1 MIDNSTLEKLEFSK
15 ILTYVSHYAI
25 TAPGKS
31 KILSL
36 QPSNDIETVLQ
47 HGNLINE
54 AKNILI
60 ENSAPPLEYISNL
73 SEELAKS
80 KIEGTVL
87 RSKKILDIL
96 KIAACSRYLFN
107 FIKENAEI
115 APLLKQLS
123 NSLFVDKLFEHHIQ
137 KVIDENGE
145 VKENA
150 SKDLKE
156 IRKSIR
162 EKKNDLVH
170 SINKIMKD
178 LNEQKM
184 VMDDYLTLRD
194 GRMVIPIKAEH
205 KRHLKGFI
213 HSESATGQTV
223 YIEPEQTLDLN
234 NDIISLTFAER
245 REIERLL
252 KELTKMIGKTSDE
265 LKSSLDEIAEIDSI
279 FARAHYSVEVMGSFP
294 EVNGRKQLEIRDG
307 RHPVLLKKLGR
318 KETVALDLKLEDEN
332 IVVITGPNAGGKTVV
347 LKTIGLLSALVQ
359 SGIHIPVNPDSNFPL
374 CENILIDIG
383 DEQSIEDDL
392 STFSSHLKNI
402 KHILEQANENSLVL
416 LDEIGTGTDPS
427 EGASLASAVL
437 MRLRDCRAT
446 VFASTHHGSLKIIA
460 HDEKMFVNAAM
471 EFDNEKLTPTYKFKL
486 GIPGSSY
493 AFDVAKRIGIDDKLL
508 KEAAKNID
516 TDKHK
521 LEEFLI
527 EIESKSTALEKK
539 LKESELEN
547 TRLTGLSNLYKK
559 NLEKLEKEKK
569 EILNKVKIDGEKYLE
584 GVNRKVEQVIK
595 ELRETQASKE
605 VIKYSKELISEI
617 KAENENLFVPDIEL
631 EQEITDFKVG
641 DFVRLRNSSTTG
653 KIFSLDNNK
662 NKVVVQVG
670 TMKMKVNI
678 DELLPEKEKSSKEQ
692 RSSYNNYKIQTR
704 EYRLDIRGE
713 KPDETEFK
721 VIKFLDDSY
730 VSGQARIEILH
741 GKGTGALKKTVNV
754 ILKKHDKVKDFYFAP
769 IEAGGEG
776 ITIVEL
782 K

>member
-1 MIDNSTLEKLEFSK
+1 MIDNL
-15 ILTYVSHYAI
+15 LTYVSHYAI

>member
-1 MIDNSTLEKLEFSK
+1 MIDNSTLDKLEFSK
-15 ILTYVSHYAI
+15 ILTYISHYTI
-25 TAPGKS
+25 TEPGKT

-36 QPSNDIETVLQ
+36 RPSTDIKTVLK
-47 HGNLINE
+47 HGILINE

-60 ENSAPPLEYISNL
+60 EHPAPPLEYISNL

-87 RSKKILDIL
+87 RSNKILEIL
-96 KIAACSRYLFN
+96 NLAACSRFLFN

-115 APLLKQLS
+115 APSLKQLS
-123 NSLFVDKLFEHHIQ
+123 LALFVDKLFEHHIQ

-162 EKKNDLVH
+162 EKKSDLVR

-223 YIEPEQTLDLN
+223 YIEPEQTLELN

-252 KELTKMIGKTSDE
+252 KELTKMIGKSGDK

-294 EVNGRKQLEIRDG
+294 ELNGKKHLEIKDG

-359 SGIHIPVNPDSNFPL
+359 SGIHIPVNPDSNFPV

-427 EGASLASAVL
+427 EGASLASAIL

-460 HDEKMFVNAAM
+460 HHEKMFVNAAM

-493 AFDVAKRIGIDDKLL
+493 AFDVARRIGIDDKLL
-508 KEAAKNID
+508 KEAAQNID
-516 TDKHK
+516 SDKHK
-521 LEEFLI
+521 LEEFLV

-547 TRLTGLSNLYKK
+547 TRLTGLSNLYKN

-569 EILNKVKIDGEKYLE
+569 EILKKVKIDGEKYLE
-584 GVNRKVEQVIK
+584 GVNRKIEQVIK

-605 VIKYSKELISEI
+605 TIIKSKELISEV
-617 KAENENLFVPDIEL
+617 KAENENLFVADVEL
-631 EQEITDFKVG
+631 EKEIADFKVG
-641 DFVRLRNSSTTG
+641 DFVRLKNTSTTG
-653 KIFSLDNNK
+653 KIFSLDSNK
-662 NKVVVQVG
+662 NRTVVQVG
-670 TMKMKVNI
+670 SMKMKVNS
-678 DELLPEKEKSSKEQ
+678 DELLHEKEKASKEK
-692 RSSYNNYKIQTR
+692 RSSYNTYEIQTR

-741 GKGTGALKKTVNV
+741 GKGTGALKKTVIA
-754 ILKKHDKVKDFYFAP
+754 ILKKHEKVKDYYFAP

>member
-1 MIDNSTLEKLEFSK
+1 MIDNSTLDKLEYPK
-15 ILTYVSHYAI
+15 ILTYISHYAI
-25 TAPGKS
+25 TEPGKS

-36 QPSNDIETVLQ
+36 QPSSDIKSVLQ
-47 HGNLINE
+47 HGNLVNE

-60 ENSAPPLEYISNL
+60 ENSAPPFEYISNL

-87 RSKKILDIL
+87 RSNKILDIL
-96 KIAACSRYLFN
+96 KLAAISRFLFN
-107 FIKENAEI
+107 FIKENTEI

-145 VKENA
+145 IKENA

-156 IRKSIR
+156 IRKSVR
-162 EKKNDLVH
+162 EKKSDLVR

-223 YIEPEQTLDLN
+223 YIEPEQTLELN

-252 KELTKMIGKTSDE
+252 KELTKMIGKTANE
-265 LKSSLDEIAEIDSI
+265 LKSSLNKIAEIDSI

-294 EVNGRKQLEIRDG
+294 EFNQRKHLEIRDG
-307 RHPVLLKKLGR
+307 RHPVLLKKLG
-318 KETVALDLKLEDEN
+318 KKGTVPLDLKLEDEN
-332 IVVITGPNAGGKTVV
+332 IVIITGPNAGGKTVV

-402 KHILEQANENSLVL
+402 KHILEQANEKSLVL

-471 EFDNEKLTPTYKFKL
+471 EFDNEKLTPSYKFKL
-486 GIPGSSY
+486 GVPGSSY

-516 TDKHK
+516 SDKHK
-521 LEEFLI
+521 LEEFLV

-539 LKESELEN
+539 LNESELEN

-559 NLEKLEKEKK
+559 YLEKLEKEKK
-569 EILNKVKIDGEKYLE
+569 EILKKVKIDGEKYLE
-584 GVNRKVEQVIK
+584 GANRKIEQVIK

-605 VIKYSKELISEI
+605 VIKKSKESINQI
-617 KAENENLFVPDIEL
+617 KAENKNLFVPDIEL
-631 EQEITDFKVG
+631 EKEIADFKVG
-641 DFVRLRNSSTTG
+641 DFVRLRDSSTIG

-662 NKVVVQVG
+662 NRAVVQVG

-678 DELLPEKEKSSKEQ
+678 DELLHEKEKSSKEE
-692 RSSYNNYKIQTR
+692 RSSYTNYKIQTR

-721 VIKFLDDSY
+721 VIKFLDESY

-741 GKGTGALKKTVNV
+741 GKGTGALKKTVIA
-754 ILKKHDKVKDFYFAP
+754 ILKKHDKVKDYYFAP

-776 ITIVEL
+776 ITIIEL

>member
-1 MIDNSTLEKLEFSK
+1 MIDKSTLEKLEFSK
-15 ILTYVSHYAI
+15 ILTYISHYAI
-25 TAPGKS
+25 TEPGKS
-31 KILSL
+31 NILSL
-36 QPSNDIETVLQ
+36 HPSVDIKTVLLL
-47 HGNLINE
+47 GNLINE
-54 AKNILI
+54 AKRILI
-60 ENSAPPLEYISNL
+60 ENTAPPLEHISNL
-73 SEELAKS
+73 SDELAKS

-87 RSKKILDIL
+87 RSNKILEIL
-96 KIAACSRYLFN
+96 KLASCSRFLFN
-107 FIKENAEI
+107 FFKENSEI
-115 APLLKQLS
+115 APSLRQLS
-123 NSLFVDKLFEHHIQ
+123 ASLFVDKLFEHHIQ

-150 SKDLKE
+150 SKNLKE
-156 IRKSIR
+156 LRKSLR
-162 EKKNDLVH
+162 EKKGDLVR

-223 YIEPEQTLDLN
+223 YIEPEQTLELN

-252 KELTKMIGKTSDE
+252 KELTKMIGKIANE
-265 LKSSLDEIAEIDSI
+265 LSSSLNKIAEIDSI
-279 FARAHYSVEVMGSFP
+279 FARAHYSVEIMGSFP
-294 EVNGRKQLEIRDG
+294 EINQEKHLEIREG

-318 KETVALDLKLEDEN
+318 KGTVPLDLKLENEK
-332 IVVITGPNAGGKTVV
+332 IVIITGPNAGGKTVV
-347 LKTIGLLSALVQ
+347 LKTIGLLTALVQ
-359 SGIHIPVNPDSNFPL
+359 SGIHIPVNTDSNFPL
-374 CENILIDIG
+374 CKNILIDIG

-392 STFSSHLKNI
+392 STFSSHLTNL
-402 KHILEQANENSLVL
+402 KHILEQADDHSLVL

-427 EGASLASAVL
+427 EGASLASVVL
-437 MRLRDCRAT
+437 MRLRDCGAT

-460 HDEKMFVNAAM
+460 NDEKMFVNAAM

-486 GIPGSSY
+486 GVPGSSY
-493 AFDVAKRIGIDDKLL
+493 AFDIAKRIGIDEKLL
-508 KEAAKNID
+508 KEAAQNID

-521 LEEFLI
+521 IEEFLV
-527 EIESKSTALEKK
+527 EIEAKSNALEKR

-569 EILNKVKIDGEKYLE
+569 EILKKVKIDGEKYLE
-584 GVNRKVEQVIK
+584 GVNRKIEMVIK
-595 ELRETQASKE
+595 ELRETKATKG
-605 VIKYSKELISEI
+605 VIKSSKELISEL
-617 KAENENLFVPDIEL
+617 KAENENLFVTDIEL
-631 EQEITDFKVG
+631 EQEKADFKPG
-641 DFVRLRNSSTTG
+641 DFVRLKDSTTIG
-653 KIFSLDNNK
+653 KIFSLDTNK
-662 NKVVVQVG
+662 NRAIVQVG
-670 TMKMKVNI
+670 LMKMKVNI
-678 DELLPEKEKSSKEQ
+678 DELLHEKEKAVKVQ
-692 RSSYNNYKIQTR
+692 RNSYDNYKIQTR

-713 KPDETEFK
+713 RPDETEFK

-730 VSGQARIEILH
+730 VSGQTRIEILH
-741 GKGTGALKKTVNV
+741 GKGTGALKKTVNN

>member
-1 MIDNSTLEKLEFSK
+1 MIDNSTLEKLEFPK
-15 ILTYVSHYAI
+15 ILTYISHYAI
-25 TAPGKS
+25 TETGKS

-36 QPSNDIETVLQ
+36 NPSTNIKTVLQ
-47 HGNLINE
+47 QGELINE

-60 ENSAPPLEYISNL
+60 ESFPPPLEYISDL
-73 SEELAKS
+73 SVELAKS

-87 RSKKILDIL
+87 RVKKILDIL
-96 KIAACSRYLFN
+96 KLAACSRLLYN
-107 FIKENAEI
+107 FIKENSEI
-115 APLLKQLS
+115 APLLKQS
-123 NSLFVDKLFEHHIQ
+123 SHSLFVDKLFEHHIK
-137 KVIDENGE
+137 KVFDENGE

-150 SKDLKE
+150 SKNLKE

-162 EKKNDLVH
+162 EKKSDLVR

-223 YIEPEQTLDLN
+223 YIEPEQTLELN
-234 NDIISLTFAER
+234 NDIISLSFAER

-252 KELTKMIGKTSDE
+252 KELTKMIGNVADE
-265 LKSSLDEIAEIDSI
+265 LKSSLDEMGEIDSI

-294 EVNGRKQLEIRDG
+294 ELNQKKHLEIRDG

-318 KETVALDLKLEDEN
+318 NGTVALDLKLEDEN
-332 IVVITGPNAGGKTVV
+332 IVIITGPNTGGKTVV

-402 KHILEQANENSLVL
+402 KYILEQANENSLVL

-427 EGASLASAVL
+427 EGASLAAAVL

-493 AFDVAKRIGIDDKLL
+493 AFEVAKRIGIDDKLL
-508 KEAAKNID
+508 NEAAQNID

-521 LEEFLI
+521 LEEFLV

-539 LKESELEN
+539 LNDSELEN
-547 TRLTGLSNLYKK
+547 TRLIGLSNLYKK

-569 EILNKVKIDGEKYLE
+569 DILKKVKIDGQKYLD
-584 GVNRKVEQVIK
+584 GVNRKIEQVIK
-595 ELRETQASKE
+595 ELRETKASKE
-605 VIKYSKELISEI
+605 VIKKSKELILEI
-617 KAENENLFVPDIEL
+617 KEENENLFVPDVEL
-631 EQEITDFKVG
+631 KQEITNFRIG
-641 DFVRLRNSSTTG
+641 DFVRLTDTSTTG
-653 KIFSLDNNK
+653 KIFSFDK
-662 NKVVVQVG
+662 NKKRAVVQVG

-678 DELLPEKEKSSKEQ
+678 DELLPEKEKFSKEK
-692 RSSYNNYKIQTR
+692 RLSYNNYKIQTR

-741 GKGTGALKKTVNV
+741 GKGTGVLKKTVID
-754 ILKKHDKVKDFYFAP
+754 ILKKHDKVKDYYFAP

-776 ITIVEL
+776 ITIIEL

>member
-1 MIDNSTLEKLEFSK
+1 MIDNSTLEKLEFPK
-15 ILTYVSHYAI
+15 ILTYISHYAI
-25 TAPGKS
+25 TEPGKS
-31 KILSL
+31 RILSL
-36 QPSNDIETVLQ
+36 TPSTDIKTVLQ
-47 HGNLINE
+47 QGKLIIE
-54 AKNILI
+54 AKNILA
-60 ENSAPPLEYISNL
+60 ENFPPPLEYISDL
-73 SEELAKS
+73 SVELAKS

-87 RSKKILDIL
+87 RVKKILDIL
-96 KIAACSRYLFN
+96 KLAACSRLLYN
-107 FIKENAEI
+107 FIKENSEI
-115 APLLKQLS
+115 APLLKQSS
-123 NSLFVDKLFEHHIQ
+123 NWLFVDKLFEHHIQ

-150 SKDLKE
+150 SKNLKE

-162 EKKNDLVH
+162 EKKSDLIR

-213 HSESATGQTV
+213 HSESATGHTV
-223 YIEPEQTLDLN
+223 YIEPEQTLELN

-252 KELTKMIGKTSDE
+252 KELTKMIGSVADD

-294 EVNGRKQLEIRDG
+294 ELNGRKHLEIRDG

-318 KETVALDLKLEDEN
+318 KGTVALDLKLEDEN

-402 KHILEQANENSLVL
+402 KYILEQANENSLIL

-446 VFASTHHGSLKIIA
+446 VFASTHHGSLKLIA

-493 AFDVAKRIGIDDKLL
+493 AFEVAKRIGIDDKLL
-508 KEAAKNID
+508 NEAAQNID

-521 LEEFLI
+521 LEEFLV

-559 NLEKLEKEKK
+559 NLEKLEIEKK
-569 EILNKVKIDGEKYLE
+569 EILKKVKIDGEKYLE
-584 GVNRKVEQVIK
+584 GVNRKIEQVIK

-605 VIKYSKELISEI
+605 VIKKSKELIREI
-617 KAENENLFVPDIEL
+617 KEKNENLFVPDVEL
-631 EQEITDFKVG
+631 EQEITDFRIS
-641 DFVRLRNSSTTG
+641 DFVRLRDTSATG
-653 KIFSLDNNK
+653 KIFSIDK
-662 NKVVVQVG
+662 IKKRAVVQVG

-678 DELLPEKEKSSKEQ
+678 NELLLEKEKSSKEK

-730 VSGQARIEILH
+730 ASGQERIEILH
-741 GKGTGALKKTVNV
+741 GKGTGALKKTVIA
-754 ILKKHDKVKDFYFAP
+754 ILKKHDKVKDYYFAP

>member
-1 MIDNSTLEKLEFSK
+1 MIDNTTLEKLEFPK
-15 ILTYVSHYAI
+15 ILNYISQYAI
-25 TAPGKS
+25 TDPGKS
-31 KILSL
+31 IILSL
-36 QPSNDIETVLQ
+36 KPSTDIRTVLKQ
-47 HGNLINE
+47 GNIINE
-54 AKNILI
+54 AKDILI
-60 ENSAPPLEYISNL
+60 ENFPPPLEYISDL
-73 SEELAKS
+73 SIELSKS

-87 RSKKILDIL
+87 RVKKILDIL
-96 KIAACSRYLFN
+96 KLAACSRLLYN
-107 FIKENAEI
+107 FIKENSEI
-115 APLLKQLS
+115 APLLKQS
-123 NSLFVDKLFEHHIQ
+123 SHSLFVDKLFEHHIQ

-150 SKDLKE
+150 SKNLKE

-162 EKKNDLVH
+162 EKKIDLVR

-223 YIEPEQTLDLN
+223 YIEPEQTLELN

-252 KELTKMIGKTSDE
+252 KELTKMIGNVADE

-279 FARAHYSVEVMGSFP
+279 FARANYSVEVMGSFP
-294 EVNGRKQLEIRDG
+294 ELNGRKHLEIRAG
-307 RHPVLLKKLGR
+307 RHPVLMKKLGR
-318 KETVALDLKLEDEN
+318 KGTVALDLKLEAEN

-446 VFASTHHGSLKIIA
+446 VFASTHHGSLKLIA
-460 HDEKMFVNAAM
+460 HDEKKFVNAAM

-493 AFDVAKRIGIDDKLL
+493 AFEVAKRIGIDDKLL
-508 KEAAKNID
+508 NEAAQNID

-521 LEEFLI
+521 LEEFLV

-539 LKESELEN
+539 LNESELEN

-569 EILNKVKIDGEKYLE
+569 EILKKVKIDGEKYLE
-584 GVNRKVEQVIK
+584 GVNRKIEQVIK
-595 ELRETQASKE
+595 ELRETNASKE
-605 VIKYSKELISEI
+605 VIKNSKELIREI
-617 KAENENLFVPDIEL
+617 KEENENLFVPDIEL
-631 EQEITDFKVG
+631 KQEITDFRIG
-641 DFVRLRNSSTTG
+641 DFVRLRDTSTTG
-653 KIFSLDNNK
+653 KIFSLDK
-662 NKVVVQVG
+662 NKKRAVVQVG

-678 DELLPEKEKSSKEQ
+678 DELLSEKEKSSNEK

-713 KPDETEFK
+713 KPDETEFN
-721 VIKFLDDSY
+721 VIKFLDDSF

-741 GKGTGALKKTVNV
+741 GKGTGALKKTVIA
-754 ILKKHDKVKDFYFAP
+754 ILKKHDKVKDYYFAP

-776 ITIVEL
+776 ITIIEL